1 MIGGEP
7 RVTLATAWTEKELAK
22 LIPGKRWNDQHRV
35 WHYPLSWSTC
45 VIMRGVFGTQLK
57 LGDGLRQWAWNE
69 RTQRIDPALRLRMMT
84 EPLDDV
90 LDLGGLYPFQY
101 VGGEFLDV
109 AGDALLGDDMGTGK
123 TMQLLAALRN
133 QALPALVICPNG
145 VKTQWAKAAQRWF
158 PEAFP
163 VVLGGTPVA
172 KRRLF
177 EGPIKLRDD
186 TLVIIN
192 IEAVRLHSRLA
203 PYGNVSLRRC
213 RKCDPHHGEPDLPT
227 SRCEVHHKELNNV
240 PFKTVILDEAHRIK
254 DPSSKQT
261 RAVWA
266 VGHMPSVQRRWA
278 ATGTP
283 VANDPT
289 DLWPIMHFVAPYEY
303 PSKGAYVDRYCLMG
317 WTNDGGAAVV
327 GINPERR
334 DEFFSI
340 LDPRY
345 RRMPKALVLPQLP
358 PKVRS
363 VRTVQMSP
371 KQAKAYKE
379 IEGSLISR
387 LDDGSLLVAPNDLV
401 AQVRLLQLASS
412 YCEIIRTGEYDEY
425 GREKL
430 KVFLKE
436 PSPKVDELMLI
447 LGEVLPEGHQVAVS
461 AESRQLIELASK
473 RLDANGIKH
482 SKIVGG
488 LTQFE
493 RDFQLERFQDGVNPV
508 MLFTLKAG
516 GTGLNMQAANTMVCL
531 QRSWSLIDNYQGE
544 DRIHRIGS
552 ERHESVHIIDVVTE
566 GTVEDEVQIPRLLEK
581 MARLEEIT
589 RDRATL
595 IQAGLSTADLDHEW
609 TRLMQTN
616 LGRV

>member
-1 MIGGEP
+1 
-7 RVTLATAWTEKELAK
+7 V
-22 LIPGKRWNDQHRV
+22 
-35 WHYPLSWSTC
+35 
-45 VIMRGVFGTQLK
+45 VI
-57 LGDGLRQWAWNE
+57 
-69 RTQRIDPALRLRMMT
+69 
-84 EPLDDV
+84 
-90 LDLGGLYPFQY
+90 
-101 VGGEFLDV
+101 
-109 AGDALLGDDMGTGK
+109 AGS
-123 TMQLLAALRN
+123 AA
-133 QALPALVICPNG
+133 V
-145 VKTQWAKAAQRWF
+145 
-158 PEAFP
+158 
-163 VVLGGTPVA
+163 

-177 EGPIKLRDD
+177 EGPARQRDD
-186 TLVIIN
+186 ALVIIN

-203 PYGNVSLRRC
+203 PYGSVRLARC
-213 RKCDPHHGEPDLPT
+213 RTCDKAHGDPQLPT
-227 SRCEVHHKELNNV
+227 SRCEAHHKELNDI
-240 PFKTVILDEAHRIK
+240 PFKTVVLDEAHRIK
-254 DPSSKQT
+254 DPTSKQT

-266 VGHMPSVQRRWA
+266 VGHMPSVRRRWA

-283 VANDPT
+283 VANDPS

-303 PSKGAYVDRYCLMG
+303 PSKGQYVDRYCLMG

-327 GINPERR
+327 GINPEHR
-334 DEFFSI
+334 DEFFSV

-363 VRTVQMSP
+363 IRTVQMSP

-379 IEGSLISR
+379 IEKGLLTQ

-412 YCEIIRTGEYDEY
+412 YCEITHTGVYDEW

-430 KVFLKE
+430 EVLLRE

-447 LGEVLPEGHQVAVS
+447 LEELIPEGHQVAVS
-461 AESRQLIELASK
+461 AESRKLIELASA
-473 RLDANGIKH
+473 RLEKTGIKH

-493 RDFQLERFQDGVNPV
+493 RDFQLERFQDGVNRV

-516 GTGLNMQAANTMVCL
+516 GTGLNMQAADTMVCL

-552 ERHESVHIIDVVTE
+552 ERHESIHIIDVVTE
-566 GTVEDEVQIPRLLEK
+566 NTVEDRVQIPRLLDK

-589 RDRATL
+589 RDRAVL
-595 IQAGLSTADLDHEW
+595 IAAGKSTDELDHEW
-609 TRLMQTN
+609 TRILQTN
-616 LGRV
+616 LGQR